1 MKQSEFIKMLETFES
16 LPNYYDNHY
25 PYNLGYHHAN
35 EQFSG
40 DCWNTIKAVLSGWN
54 PNIPVGEYIH
64 PNQLVTGDIDGL
76 TLLKR
81 CTERSKDFSILRV
94 PATYLYIYTSPHA
107 GIYVGEREINGKI
120 YNVLENTSAWQGGMQ
135 YTYVDEKGG
144 RYNYKGGSK
153 SKFSWEEYGLLT
165 PYIEYSDNQEPK
177 PVPTPPT
184 EITFADYTVKKGDTL
199 SGIAKKY
206 NTTVEAIMRANPQIK
221 DANKIYVGQVI
232 QIPVKTMQTSTS
244 ATSSEKV
251 YHTVQRNET
260 LSGIAKKYN
269 TNYLKIAALN
279 GIVNP
284 NRIYVGQ
291 KIRVR

>member
-1 MKQSEFIKMLETFES
+1 MGT
-16 LPNYYDNHY
+16 
-25 PYNLGYHHAN
+25 
-35 EQFSG
+35 
-40 DCWNTIKAVLSGWN
+40 
-54 PNIPVGEYIH
+54 NIAPT
-64 PNQLVTGDIDGL
+64 VTGDVDGL

-81 CTERSKDFSILRV
+81 CTERSKDFSKIRV
-94 PATYLYIYTSPHA
+94 PATYLYIYSSPHS
-107 GIYVGEREINGKI
+107 GIYIGDREINGHI
-120 YNVLENTSAWQGGMQ
+120 VNVIECTTAWQGGVQ

-153 SKFSWEEYGLLT
+153 SKYSWEEYGLLT

-177 PVPTPPT
+177 PIPNPPV
-184 EITFADYTVKKGDTL
+184 EITFADYTVKKNDTL

-206 NTTVEAIMRANPQIK
+206 NTTIEAIMRANPQIK
-221 DANKIYVGQVI
+221 DPNKIYVGQVI

>member
-1 MKQSEFIKMLETFES
+1 MKQSEFIEALIKAHD
-16 LPNYYDNHY
+16 LPNFYCNT
-25 PYNLGYHHAN
+25 PGKNLGYHW
-35 EQFSG
+35 EDGRFSY
-40 DCWNTIKAVLSGWN
+40 DCWNLIKVALTGKLGTN
-54 PNIPVGEYIH
+54 PVGTNIA
-64 PNQLVTGDIDGL
+64 PTVTGDVDGL

-81 CTERSKDFSILRV
+81 CTERSKDFSKIRV
-94 PATYLYIYTSPHA
+94 PATYLYIYSSPHS
-107 GIYVGEREINGKI
+107 GIYIGDREINGHI
-120 YNVLENTSAWQGGMQ
+120 VNVIECTTAWQGGVQ

-153 SKFSWEEYGLLT
+153 SKYSWEEYGLLT
-165 PYIEYSDNQEPK
+165 PYIEYSDNQEQK
-177 PVPTPPT
+177 PIPNPPV
-184 EITFADYTVKKGDTL
+184 EITFADYTVKKDDTL

-251 YHTVQRNET
+251 YHTVQREET

>member
-1 MKQSEFIKMLETFES
+1 MKQSEFIKALELAVE
-16 LPNYYDNHY
+16 LPNFYDNT
-25 PYNLGYHHAN
+25 PGKNLGYHWSDGR
-35 EQFSG
+35 FSY
-40 DCWNTIKAVLSGWN
+40 DCWNLDKVALTGKLGTN
-54 PNIPVGEYIH
+54 PVGTNIA
-64 PNQLVTGDIDGL
+64 PTVTGDVDGL

-81 CTERSKDFSILRV
+81 CTERSKDFSKIRV
-94 PATYLYIYTSPHA
+94 PATYMYIYSSPHS
-107 GIYVGEREINGKI
+107 GVFVGERERDGHIV
-120 YNVLENTSAWQGGMQ
+120 NVIECTTAWQGGVQ

-153 SKFSWEEYGLLT
+153 SKYSWEEYGLLT

-177 PVPTPPT
+177 PLPTPPT
-184 EITFADYTVKKGDTL
+184 EITFVDYTVKKGDTL

-251 YHTVQRNET
+251 YHTVQRGET

-284 NRIYVGQ
+284 NKIYVGQ
-291 KIRVR
+291 RIRVR